1 VNLIFFTGFLLHD
14 LTVKFL
20 LDEATALLLPHYS
33 LLLFFVVE
41 QSVELLDSSPLVI
54 LCDLTVNFSSGML
67 ARQLAEIITFLTLAG
82 LEITRRLGAVS

>member
-1 VNLIFFTGFLLHD
+1 
-14 LTVKFL
+14 LTVEFL

-41 QSVELLDSSPLVI
+41 QSVELLDSSPLII
-54 LCDLTVNFSSGML
+54 LCDLTVNLGSGML
-67 ARQLAEIITFLTLAG
+67 ARQLAEIITVLTLAG

>member
-1 VNLIFFTGFLLHD
+1 
-14 LTVKFL
+14 LTVEFL

-54 LCDLTVNFSSGML
+54 LCDLTVNLGFGML
-67 ARQLAEIITFLTLAG
+67 ARQLAEIITVLTLAG
-82 LEITRRLGAVS
+82 MEITRSLGAMS

>member
-20 LDEATALLLPHYS
+20 LDETALLLPHYS